1 MNTYLKKNFSKS
13 IIIWIIIFFSICCV
27 DISAVYAT
35 EETQTFT
42 FSSHSSYWPTQEWKT
57 SAPEEQGM
65 DSGLLAEMFDE
76 MNKVASTYRIH
87 SLLIIRNGYIVVEAY
102 YPGHSKDSLYKIY
115 SSTKSVTSALFGI
128 ALHKGYI
135 SNLDQPVV
143 DFFPEFALKDIDL
156 KKQITLRHLLTMS
169 SGLEWPETAS
179 SYMSLEN
186 PTRRMIA
193 SENWAKYVLEK
204 GVKKQPGTEFN
215 YNSGC
220 AQLLAVI
227 INKKTGDAQSFA
239 EKNLFSPLGIADYYW
254 FKDTT
259 GIINGSHGL
268 EMRTRDMAKFGYL
281 YLKGGYWDGR
291 QIIPRRW
298 VEESTTAQIRKY
310 GKPPAIGSPY
320 YGYQWYI
327 HPLYFHSLGYQGQYI
342 FVIPEHEMVAVF
354 TSRLV
359 YRQYSFIPR
368 LIERYI
374 IPSAKETKPIPENA
388 AMNDRLNAKI
398 KKFSTGWWIK

>member
-1 MNTYLKKNFSKS
+1 MNTYVKNFFSKS

-42 FSSHSSYWPTQEWKT
+42 FNSDSSYWPTQEWKT

-76 MNKVASTYRIH
+76 MNKVVSTYRIH

-135 SNLDQPVV
+135 SNLDQSVV
-143 DFFPEFALKDIDL
+143 DFFPELKIEKPDL
-156 KKQITLRHLLTMS
+156 KKKITLRHLLTMS
-169 SGLEWPETAS
+169 CGLEWPETAS
-179 SYMSLEN
+179 SYMSFEN

-204 GVKKQPGTEFN
+204 GIKKQPGTEFN

-239 EKNLFSPLGIADYYW
+239 ETNLFCPLGITDYYW
-254 FKDTT
+254 SKDTT

-268 EMRTRDMAKFGYL
+268 EMHTRDMAKFGYL
-281 YLKGGYWDGR
+281 YLKGGNWDGQ

-327 HPLYFHSLGYQGQYI
+327 HPLYFHSLGYQGQCI
-342 FVIPEHEMVAVF
+342 FVIPEHEIVVVF
-354 TSRLV
+354 TSRFP
-359 YRQYSFIPR
+359 RGQQSFIAH
-368 LIERYI
+368 LIEHYI
-374 IPSAKETKPIPENA
+374 IPSAKDTKPIPKNA
-388 AMNDRLNAKI
+388 AMNDLLNAKI